1 LAGLITSLKDKLTKT
16 RQGFTEKIDSFF
28 ARFAKVDE
36 DLLEELEEILIQAD
50 IGAQTS
56 FELVDDLR
64 LIIKEQRITEPT
76 ALTGELQKLI
86 QQYLGEHQNLII
98 NGDNHYANANSSY
111 DGTSGDNKTSGLT
124 IYLVVGVNGVGK
136 TTTIGKMAHHYTQ
149 QNKKVILAA
158 ADTFRA
164 AASEQLQIW
173 AGRAGADIIKHGE
186 GADPAAVVFDA
197 LQAARARK
205 ADYLIVDTAGR
216 LHNKVNLMNE
226 LNKIK
231 RVIAREIPGAP
242 HEVLLV
248 LDATTGQNAI
258 QQVKSFREASDI
270 TGVILTKMDGTAKGG
285 VVVGLSHEADVAVKL
300 IGVGEG
306 PEDLRPFDPQEF
318 AQAIFER

>member
-1 LAGLITSLKDKLTKT
+1 MAGFIASLKEKLTKT

-28 ARFAKVDE
+28 ARFTKVDE
-36 DLLEELEEILIQAD
+36 NLLEELEEILIQSD

-56 FELVDDLR
+56 FELVEDLR
-64 LIIKEQRITEPT
+64 QIVKEQRITDPA
-76 ALTGELQKLI
+76 ALPVKLQEI
-86 QQYLGEHQNLII
+86 IREYLGERQDLIM
-98 NGDNHYANANSSY
+98 NDE
-111 DGTSGDNKTSGLT
+111 LT
-124 IYLVVGVNGVGK
+124 VFLVVGVNGVGK
-136 TTTIGKMAHHYTQ
+136 TTTIGKMAHLFTQ
-149 QNKKVILAA
+149 QKKKVILAA

-164 AASEQLQIW
+164 AASEQLEIW

-205 ADYLIVDTAGR
+205 ADVLIVDTAGR

-231 RVIAREIPGAP
+231 RVIAREIPEAP
-242 HEVLLV
+242 HEVLLI

-258 QQVKSFREASDI
+258 QQVKIFREASDV

-285 VVVGLSHEADVAVKL
+285 VVVGLRHEANVAVKL
-300 IGVGEG
+300 MGVGETL
-306 PEDLRPFDPQEF
+306 EDLRPFDPQEF

>member
-1 LAGLITSLKDKLTKT
+1 MAGFITSLKDKLTKT
-16 RQGFTEKIDSFF
+16 RQGFTEKIDTFF
-28 ARFAKVDE
+28 ARFTKIDE

-56 FELVDDLR
+56 FELVEDLR
-64 LIIKEQRITEPT
+64 CIIKEQRLTEPT

-86 QQYLGEHQNLII
+86 QQYLGERRDLNINDETTPTPLTVYLI
-98 NGDNHYANANSSY
+98 
-111 DGTSGDNKTSGLT
+111 
-124 IYLVVGVNGVGK
+124 VGVNGVGK
-136 TTTIGKMAHHYTQ
+136 TTTIGKMAHQYTQ
-149 QNKKVILAA
+149 QNKKVVLAA

-205 ADYLIVDTAGR
+205 ADYLIIDTAGR
-216 LHNKVNLMNE
+216 LHNKINLMNE

-231 RVIAREIPGAP
+231 RVITREISGAP

-258 QQVKSFREASDI
+258 QQVKSFREASDL

-285 VVVGLSHEADVAVKL
+285 VIVGLSHEAGVAVKL

-306 PEDLRPFDPQEF
+306 LEDLRPFDPQEF

>member
-1 LAGLITSLKDKLTKT
+1 LINYPKAFSKLLIAKERPTLAGFITSLKDKLTKT
-16 RQGFTEKIDSFF
+16 RQGFTERIDSFLS
-28 ARFAKVDE
+28 RFTKVDE
-36 DLLEELEEILIQAD
+36 DLLEELEEILIQSD

-56 FELVDDLR
+56 MELVDDLR
-64 LIIKEQRITEPT
+64 QIVKEQRITEPS
-76 ALTGELQKLI
+76 ALSGKLQELI
-86 QQYLGEHQNLII
+86 ESYLGERQ
-98 NGDNHYANANSSY
+98 DFVTNA
-111 DGTSGDNKTSGLT
+111 DGLT
-124 IYLVVGVNGVGK
+124 VYLVVGVNGVGK
-136 TTTIGKMAHHYTQ
+136 TTTIGKMAYQFTRQ
-149 QNKKVILAA
+149 GKKVILAA

-164 AASEQLQIW
+164 AASEQLEIW
-173 AGRAGADIIKHGE
+173 ASRAGAEIIKHGE

-231 RVIAREIPGAP
+231 RIIERESPDAP

-258 QQVKSFREASDI
+258 QQVKTFRGTSNV

-285 VVVGLSHEADVAVKL
+285 VVVGLSREANVAVKL

-306 PEDLRPFDPQEF
+306 LDDLLPFDPQEF